1 MKTVNIFWKGQS
13 KSGNFY
19 LGVNYELDGFMV
31 KKFIQ
36 VTEKKYDELP
46 DTGEVNVPAA
56 ALA

>member
-19 LGVNYELDGFMV
+19 LGVSYDLDGFLV
-31 KKFIQ
+31 RKFVQ
-36 VTEKKYDELP
+36 VTEEKYDKLP

>member
-19 LGVNYELDGFMV
+19 LGVNYELDGFLV
-31 KKFIQ
+31 RKFIQ
-36 VTEKKYDELP
+36 VTEEKYKVLP
-46 DTGEVNVPAA
+46 ETGEVNVPAA